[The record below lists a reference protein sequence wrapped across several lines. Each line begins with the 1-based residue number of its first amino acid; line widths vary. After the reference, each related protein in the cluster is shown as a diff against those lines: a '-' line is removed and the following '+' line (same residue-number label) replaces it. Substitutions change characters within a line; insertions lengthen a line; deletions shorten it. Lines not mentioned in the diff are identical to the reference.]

1 MMAKRIWVLIGTALV
16 VLGLTIFVLAWVALG
31 WDLSGA
37 VQEDLTENEYAT
49 LPEFSSVSLDV
60 DTADITFIK
69 ADASKVTLYEEKDFP
84 HTVEVRD
91 GVLFIEAAQRKWTDS
106 IKLISVS
113 SPRITVY
120 LSEGQ
125 YEALNVIGSTGDVK
139 VSGGIAFDSVGISC
153 STGDVV
159 INDTSA
165 RSVKV
170 ETDTGDISV
179 KGTEAHEL
187 VLNVSTGDVRAE
199 NVRCDTLRSEG
210 STGELF
216 LSNTVASGMITLER
230 STGDISF
237 NGCDAAQIEIITS
250 TGDVEGTLLTA
261 KSFDA
266 DSNAGDVDVPKN
278 TVGGKCTVRTDTG
291 DIKIRIG

>member
-1 MMAKRIWVLIGTALV
+1 MMAKRIWVLIGTALAAI
-16 VLGLTIFVLAWVALG
+16 GLIIFVMAGTALG
-31 WDLSGA
+31 WDLSVA
-37 VQEDLTENEYAT
+37 DADTFTDNEYAS
-49 LPEFSSVSLDV
+49 LADFSSVSADI

-69 ADASKVTLYEEKDFP
+69 ADAAKVTLYEEKELP
-84 HTVEVRD
+84 HKVEVRD

-139 VSGGIAFDSVGISC
+139 ISGGIAFDSVGISC
-153 STGDVV
+153 STGDVTV
-159 INDTSA
+159 NDTSA
-165 RSVKV
+165 RAVSI

-179 KGTEAHEL
+179 KGIAAQEL

-216 LSNTVASGMITLER
+216 LSDTVASGMITLER

-237 NGCDAAQIEIITS
+237 NGCDAAQIEIRTS

-266 DSNAGDVDVPKN
+266 DSDTGDVDVPRN

-291 DIKIRIG
+291 DIEIRIA